1 MNKVIGYTTGVYD
14 MFHVGHLNLLRNAR
28 QKCDRLIVGVSTDE
42 LVLEYKS
49 KKPVIPFRDREDIVK
64 SIRFVDEVR
73 PQVSRDKYQQ
83 FLDIHYDVL
92 FVGDD
97 WKDSEI
103 FSALEKKLDKHGAK
117 VVYLPYTRSVSS
129 TKLGSVLQNI
139 YNEERSLQ

>member
-1 MNKVIGYTTGVYD
+1 MSRVVGYTTGVYD

-28 QKCDRLIVGVSTDE
+28 RHCDHLIVGVSTDE
-42 LVLEYKS
+42 LVFEYKN
-49 KKPVIPFRDREDIVK
+49 KKPVIPFRDREDIIK

-83 FLDIHYDVL
+83 FLDLRYDVL

-103 FSALEKKLDKHGAK
+103 FSALEENLERHGAK
-117 VVYLPYTRSVSS
+117 VFYLPYTRSVSS
-129 TKLGSVLQNI
+129 TKLGSVLQAI
-139 YNEERSLQ
+139 YDEERTQQ